1 MPFQEKFQFNQ
12 SGLGPIE
19 DDLLDTI
26 YNMIKFQLNTQE
38 LSEYNIKMCVWY
50 NNDRGSET
58 ERQDGMGFTVGES
71 FLP

>member
-12 SGLGPIE
+12 SGLSPIE

-58 ERQDGMGFTVGES
+58 ERQDGMGFTVRES

>member
-12 SGLGPIE
+12 SGLSPIE

-38 LSEYNIKMCVWY
+38 LSEYNIKIRVWY

>member
-12 SGLGPIE
+12 SGLSPIE

-71 FLP
+71 LLP

>member
-12 SGLGPIE
+12 SGLSPIE